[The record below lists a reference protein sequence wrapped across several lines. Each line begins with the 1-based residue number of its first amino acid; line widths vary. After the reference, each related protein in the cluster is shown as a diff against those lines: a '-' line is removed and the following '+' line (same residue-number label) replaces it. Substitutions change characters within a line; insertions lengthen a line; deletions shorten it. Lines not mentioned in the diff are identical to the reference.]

1 MIELASFHLSQHERQ
16 TAMVVEKDFMQEP
29 TGPGDIK
36 MEEAP
41 SDAFPTQFLPLVA
54 KLIQERLAHAAI

>member
-1 MIELASFHLSQHERQ
+1 
-16 TAMVVEKDFMQEP
+16 MVVEKDFMQEP